1 MASVRKQTHH
11 NPYLGDG
18 KNDLHCSIR
27 RQVNKPTCVGRPLAP
42 DILDPDTL
50 DPVTLAMV
58 EQQAHLE
65 ALEIL

>member
-27 RQVNKPTCVGRPLAP
+27 RQVNKPTCVGRTLAP

-50 DPVTLAMV
+50 AIV

>member
-1 MASVRKQTHH
+1 MESVRKQTHH

-27 RQVNKPTCVGRPLAP
+27 RQVDKPTCVGRPLA
-42 DILDPDTL
+42 PDTL